1 MTTVEDRLQTAQELL
16 AAWAGETQTPEPD
29 RLDMV
34 MQADNLVAAVAALD
48 SARWGYLSA
57 ITGLD
62 LGADAGQIEVLYHFC
77 EGAAVLTLRVPTP
90 RAAASVPS
98 VCSVIPSASVFERE
112 LVEMMGIQV
121 VGTPDAGRLFLAD
134 DWPDDVYPLRKDA
147 VLERGVKEQGNE

>member
-1 MTTVEDRLQTAQELL
+1 MTSLEERLQAAQQVLSP
-16 AAWAGETQTPEPD
+16 WAGDSQTPEPN
-29 RLDMV
+29 RLDVGM
-34 MQADNLVAAVAALD
+34 AAENLIAATEALIA
-48 SARWGYLSA
+48 ARWGYLAA

-62 LGADAGQIEVLYHFC
+62 LGAEAGQIEVLYHFC
-77 EGAAVLTLRVPTP
+77 EGAAVLTLRVATP

-98 VCSVIPSASVFERE
+98 VCPVIPSASVFERE

-121 VGTPDAGRLFLAD
+121 VGTPDNSRLFLAD